1 MRGILRGEALIFIN
15 ASPLLC
21 HWRWTVVV
29 CLWLGLQMA
38 FAPEV
43 IASGSAPFNTL
54 APPITAENAAS
65 LVQVAG
71 IRFGPWDLATALA
84 WSPDGKLLAVA
95 AGNGVYIYGS
105 QHAALAEWERLAE
118 AEIPA
123 LSHSLAFSP
132 DGTWLAAGSRD
143 GYLRA
148 WQTAALLGGEDKPV
162 LSILAHKKGVNSVA
176 FSPDGSVLASG
187 GNDAV
192 ARFWEPASGEAL
204 GMTVGGSFAVP
215 SIAFMPDGERL
226 AVVNG
231 DLVRMRE
238 VRSQRIARTFKS
250 EASLYSVAVSPDGL
264 RVAASGNDNR
274 IRVWDVDQA
283 YRTGQ
288 ERYPQALELAGHE
301 GTPDTYRALVWRVVF
316 SPDGGL
322 IASAGG
328 DATIRLWEAEGGKLL
343 MTLYGHEAGVTCV
356 AFRPDGRLLASSS
369 LDGTLR
375 IWGAR

>member
-1 MRGILRGEALIFIN
+1 
-15 ASPLLC
+15 
-21 HWRWTVVV
+21 VV

-54 APPITAENAAS
+54 PPPITAENAAS

-148 WQTAALLGGEDKPV
+148 WQTVALLGGEDKPV

-226 AVVNG
+226 AVVNS
-231 DLVRMRE
+231 DLVRLRE
-238 VRSQRIARTFKS
+238 VRSQRIAGTFKS

-264 RVAASGNDNR
+264 QVAASGNDNR

-356 AFRPDGRLLASSS
+356 AFRPDGCLLASSS